1 MNTEELNTLKERAY
15 KIAADHGFHKDTKPD
30 IYWLGLVMSEAGEAI
45 NADRR
50 GWHADTMEFEDAIKI
65 GAISS
70 IVFEK
75 SIKDS
80 VEDEIADIVIRLL
93 DFAGMEKYE
102 LAITQ
107 HEHDI
112 AVHSLA
118 TIDKYTLSG
127 FFFDL
132 IGSLS
137 EAFDIGFLATGVNN
151 TICILADCFKK
162 ITNSDKDL
170 WWFVDKKMAY
180 NKMRPMLNG
189 KKY

>member
-45 NADRR
+45 NADREGLCVNIKR
-50 GWHADTMEFEDAIKI
+50 FEVYASKGFPFSALFEEYIKN
-65 GAISS
+65 S
-70 IVFEK
+70 I
-75 SIKDS
+75 
-80 VEDEIADIVIRLL
+80 EDEIADIVIRLL
-93 DFAGMEKYE
+93 DFAGMKGYE
-102 LAITQ
+102 LTITQ
-107 HEHDI
+107 REHDI
-112 AVHSLA
+112 AAHSLS

-127 FFFDL
+127 FFFNL

>member
-1 MNTEELNTLKERAY
+1 MNTEELNTLKEHAY
-15 KIAADHGFHKDTKPD
+15 KIAADHGFHNNTKPD

-45 NADRR
+45 NADRKVKY
-50 GWHADTMEFEDAIKI
+50 ADIKGYESKEFPF
-65 GAISS
+65 STL
-70 IVFEK
+70 FEK
-75 SIKDS
+75 YIKDS
-80 VEDEIADIVIRLL
+80 IEDEVADIVIRLL
-93 DFAGMEKYE
+93 DFAGMKKYE

-112 AVHSLA
+112 AARYLS

-137 EAFDIGFLATGVNN
+137 EAFDIGFLAAGVNN

-162 ITNSDKDL
+162 LTNSDKDL
-170 WWFVDKKMAY
+170 WWFVDKKMSY
-180 NKMRPMLNG
+180 NKIRPMLNG

>member
-1 MNTEELNTLKERAY
+1 MNTEELNTLKERTY
-15 KIAADHGFHKDTKPD
+15 KIAADHGFHNNIKPD

-45 NADRR
+45 NADRKVKY
-50 GWHADTMEFEDAIKI
+50 ADVKEYEIYVSKEF
-65 GAISS
+65 SFS
-70 IVFEK
+70 TLFEK
-75 SIKDS
+75 YIKDS
-80 VEDEIADIVIRLL
+80 IEDEVADIVIRLL
-93 DFAGMEKYE
+93 DFAGMKKYE

-107 HEHDI
+107 REHDI
-112 AVHSLA
+112 AAHSLS

-132 IGSLS
+132 VGFLY

-162 ITNSDKDL
+162 ITNNDKDL

-180 NKMRPMLNG
+180 NEIRPMLNG

>member
-15 KIAADHGFHKDTKPD
+15 KIATDHGFHKEVRPD
-30 IYWLGLVMSEAGEAI
+30 VYWLGLVMSEMGEAI
-45 NADRR
+45 NADRKGLR
-50 GWHADTMEFEDAIKI
+50 ADIKGFDA
-65 GAISS
+65 GMSMGYS
-70 IVFEK
+70 F
-75 SIKDS
+75 STRYLWDIKDS
-80 VEDEIADIVIRLL
+80 VEDEITDIVIRLL
-93 DFAGMEKYE
+93 DFAGMKGYE

-112 AVHSLA
+112 AAHSLS
-118 TIDKYTLSG
+118 IIGKYTLSG
-127 FFFDL
+127 FFFNL

-137 EAFDIGFLATGVNN
+137 EAFNIGFLATGVNN

-162 ITNSDKDL
+162 LTNSDKDL

>member
-15 KIAADHGFHKDTKPD
+15 KIAADHGFHNNTKPD

-45 NADRR
+45 NADRKVK
-50 GWHADTMEFEDAIKI
+50 HADVKGYESKEFQF
-65 GAISS
+65 STL
-70 IVFEK
+70 FEK
-75 SIKDS
+75 YIKDS
-80 VEDEIADIVIRLL
+80 IEDEVADMVIRLL
-93 DFAGMEKYE
+93 DFAGMKKYE

-107 HEHDI
+107 HEHDV
-112 AVHSLA
+112 AAHSIS

-127 FFFDL
+127 FFFNL
-132 IGSLS
+132 VGSLS

-180 NKMRPMLNG
+180 NKIRPMLNG

>member
-1 MNTEELNTLKERAY
+1 MNTEELNILKERAY
-15 KIAADHGFHKDTKPD
+15 KIAADHGFHNNTKPD

-45 NADRR
+45 NADRK
-50 GWHADTMEFEDAIKI
+50 GLHADTKTFEEYPGEWAFDLSFRIY
-65 GAISS
+65 
-70 IVFEK
+70 
-75 SIKDS
+75 IKDS

-93 DFAGMEKYE
+93 DFAGMKKYK

-112 AVHSLA
+112 AAHSLS

-137 EAFDIGFLATGVNN
+137 EAFDTGFLATGVNN

-180 NKMRPMLNG
+180 NKIRPMLNG